1 MKESNE
7 LNLTDFSLPLW
18 HELPDIDVYMDQL
31 VTIVE
36 KYLHP
41 LSANGIPFK
50 PLTPSM
56 VNNYVKLKLI
66 PKPIKKKYSR
76 KHIARI
82 IVITI
87 LKQVFDIPSIQRSID
102 LQTENTNSE
111 DAYNLFC
118 EYLHESL
125 HAFSTQG
132 QTIVFNNPKTDI
144 APIRWACITIISKL
158 FTESAL
164 TSTLKQIDE
173 KEIDTQHD

>member
-1 MKESNE
+1 MSEPITI
-7 LNLTDFSLPLW
+7 NLTDFSLPLW
-18 HELPDIDVYMDQL
+18 DELPDIDVYMDQL

-36 KYLHP
+36 RYLQP

-66 PKPIKKKYSR
+66 PKPIKKRYSR

-87 LKQVFDIPSIQRSID
+87 LKQVFDIPSIQQSID
-102 LQTENTNSE
+102 LQTENTNSK

-118 EYLHESL
+118 QYLHESL

-132 QTIVFNNPKTDI
+132 ETIIFNNPETDI
-144 APIRWACITIISKL
+144 APIRWACITIVSKL
-158 FTESAL
+158 FTECAL
-164 TSTLKQIDE
+164 TSTLNTLNN
-173 KEIDTQHD
+173 KEMATQHD